1 LALGDDA
8 IEGLHALEIW
18 LQEETLDEL
27 EALASN
33 PPARR
38 RGHTTA
44 AVHDFKRERN
54 GLTYYVFITYR
65 LNAVTRVIHVRTIG
79 LCTATPDGLFL

>member
-1 LALGDDA
+1 VSFTLALGDEA

-27 EALASN
+27 ELLASN

-44 AVHDFKRERN
+44 AVHDFKRERR
-54 GLTYYVFITYR
+54 GVTYYVFLTYR
-65 LNAVTRVIHVRTIG
+65 LNATTHVIHVRTIG
-79 LCTATPDGLFL
+79 FCTTTPD